1 MSIYSELSYGE
12 RVVSG
17 IRGIQFC
24 VLSEQELRRRSVC
37 EVVEGKTFEGNEPVA
52 GGLFDTRM
60 GVVDGS
66 RVCATCQ
73 QRNTFCPG
81 HFGHVVLARPVFY
94 VQFFEVVRKVLK
106 CVCFRCSRLLV
117 DVESPEVRALLARKI
132 SRQKRWEAMS
142 KLCQKVKRCGQ
153 ETLDGCGA
161 RVPDKVTKTEDMRL
175 TLSWRDASSASA
187 AAAAAAAA
195 SASAAAAAGETV
207 AGPTSAAR
215 DVVFNAEDVLRVL
228 RGVTDASCEALGF
241 SSEHAKPEWMICTV
255 LPVPPPAVRPSVRH
269 ESGQRQED
277 DLTHKL
283 CDIIKWNNTLRDKIA
298 RGHSFDTIE
307 SSYVPML
314 QYHVA
319 TLIDNSVPSMYPSKD
334 RAGRTFRSLT
344 ERLRHKEG
352 RIRGNLMGKRVD
364 FSARTVITPDP
375 NLSIDELG
383 VPLKIAMNLT
393 FPEIVGPLT
402 RDELQRLVIAGPD
415 KYPGA
420 KQVRKVAA
428 GNRTIRLKG
437 HPDPASIVLEDG
449 DVVERHLRNGDYVL
463 FNRQPSLHKMSM
475 MAHRVRVMPYHT
487 FRLNVCVCA
496 SYNADFDGDEM
507 NMHVPQSL
515 QTLYEIKELA
525 AVPMHILSPRYSKPI
540 ITIVQDVALGVF
552 RITQPHVRISQR
564 QLFNLACGN
573 QLLGGYASGAAGA
586 EGAGGALMR
595 VAPGV
600 TSSADMWSAGG
611 AAGEWTGRQVLST
624 VLPPTASVY
633 MRNDIANPKDFD
645 ADVDEIIVEGG
656 VIRSGV
662 LSEKVF
668 SRASRGLVHSTYNT
682 LGAAAV
688 TAMLNSTQKLVCDW
702 LVLSGFSVG
711 VSDLIVSPITTEK
724 KHSAIGLAKAKVH
737 ESMRSVHAGT
747 FENNSTKSN
756 ADFLEEQIMDILS
769 KATDAAGK
777 LCREG
782 FGIGNNRMLN
792 MIISGSKGKPMNFT
806 QMTACL
812 GGQAIEQKRVPD
824 GFDGRTLPHF
834 TKYDDGPEARGFVEH
849 SFIEGLS
856 PHEFFFHAMAGRI
869 GLIDTA
875 VRSVT
880 WETPIV
886 VVEAGAPRRVRIGEW
901 IDALLAEDAAK
912 KVKRYPE
919 DRDMELLELDREVYI
934 PTADNAGNASWGLL
948 TAVTRHDPGERLY
961 RVKTAGGR
969 EATVAESNSLL
980 VWKPDTGTFEP
991 THSAEVKVGDF
1002 LPVIARAPEPPAHLV
1017 KTFVDV
1023 AEYLPRTE
1031 YIHGTDFNV
1040 ACRCVDALDALD
1052 ALDADDA
1059 DTACPCRMSDEAQ
1072 GGNFFIPEKEFTLP
1086 YTKKALL
1093 TQVRGRSKTDNIKDG
1108 CIYPWAMPERCERG
1122 DACAL
1127 EEDLSDCLLDRFEL
1141 DEYNGQFLGLYIADG
1156 HTCHSAGA
1164 VGVSNNDKGVQDFA
1178 ETWFKKHGFTT
1189 RLQANTNDRGTS
1201 YTMFANSLL
1210 LVRFL
1215 DAFVGHGAENKRVP
1229 EVAYVAPL
1237 VFVRGLLAGYFSGDG
1252 SVVHGSISSCT
1263 VSQQLNEGIAAM
1275 CARLGAFAQ
1284 VSKRD
1289 GGTAMFPDA
1298 LPLHS
1303 INVRAQWGTI
1313 LSDQLSLIHEE
1324 KAAKLQNVQCTEF
1337 HRNYSEKNDVV
1348 LDAIKCI
1355 EVIGV
1360 EGHPKLYDVTVP
1372 STLNFALANGM
1383 IGRDTSET
1391 GYLQRRLVKAMED
1404 CKVHHDLTVRN
1415 ANNFIVQFLYGED
1428 GMDAIKLEFQELPTL
1443 DKEPAEM
1450 RDEFLLVDGEI
1461 ELRGHVSDSVL
1472 ETIAAMEKAEPG
1484 AWAARMEA
1492 HFKAL
1497 VDDRRGVIVG
1507 LHGGLKVHDKPVI
1520 YPVNIRRIVETAA
1533 GLQQQHAKRAAGG
1546 APLVSDLEP
1555 TWILDRIDELCSE
1568 LRVGAEL
1575 RSGKPVEGIR
1585 WMPVLLRCFLSPKTL
1600 VRKHR
1605 LSRASFDRVVAEV
1618 RRDFYAAIASP
1629 GEMTGIVAAQS
1640 IGEISTQLS
1649 SISSTRVQLMRGS
1662 TGTPYDG
1669 PIGSF
1674 VDALMVPGR
1683 VVDLGGGSSVLDPDE
1698 DIYVVGVGNDE
1709 KTSWRRIS
1717 QVSRHPANGGIVRIK
1732 TRSGKE
1738 TSATLSHSFL
1748 KRTERGIVPVLGSD
1762 LVLGDR
1768 VPVARHIPAVPIPTA
1783 KTVRIGDIDVPLS
1796 RNFGWLCGAYVADGC
1811 ISSNQVRISK
1821 VIPEFQDQLR
1831 KIYAGVFGLEM
1842 KQRHGWDMR
1851 KYHGTENYVSSRP
1864 LASFLLDAFGTG
1876 SHDKRV
1882 PAWAYAADLPFVT
1895 GLLCGYFDGDGNV
1908 ADGHGKGM
1916 IRSASVSEKLTEDVV
1931 LLLARVGIFAS
1942 KCVETHLQ
1950 EPGRND
1956 LHTVQISRK
1965 HAKRFRDEVGPMVV
1979 KSKADALENV
1989 IAYVERDKGD
1999 VHKDKEYIDMI
2010 PELGGVIA
2018 SVAKTLKMSGQSRNF
2033 GHLERGGKDLGR
2045 EALRSY
2051 VPKFEETLA
2060 LRLEESETG
2069 HGRRVAALAAMRAE
2083 LAAAKSQVIPKGVDG
2098 RGVMSI
2104 APGSADA
2111 LISLRSETM
2120 GCTALGGANL
2130 FMCRRS
2136 GKITASI
2143 YERHLDSLEAAAAAV
2158 RAAELAELADVRD
2171 DKMPVLRSALDAD
2184 VVWDEI
2190 VEIERL
2196 PDPGEMVYDFTV
2208 PGNDSFMVDCG
2219 VLVHNT
2225 LNTFHGAGVSSFT
2238 KVTSGVPRMKEL
2250 MSMSKNIKTPGM
2262 TIRLRREW
2270 ATSREKAQAVLSSI
2284 ETTHFRDLVRRS
2296 SVHFDPSDGADT
2308 SIEDDA
2314 GMMAFYREFASG
2326 GTGESANASACDV
2339 HASPWLLRFEFDRMK
2354 MLDLQVTML
2363 DLESTLVDHYDTSVS
2378 CVLSD
2383 DNAARLVCRMRLSS
2397 SALPADSA
2405 DLLTEVKALEQ
2416 AIMDQLVVKGVPK
2429 IDKAVLSK
2437 PMVALSRYDPATD
2450 AFIASDEWG
2459 IETAGSN
2466 LVDVMCHPC
2475 VDYTRTVTNDVY
2487 EVYTV
2492 LGIEAA
2498 CRMLIDEMRAV
2509 LGSETPLDHRH
2520 LALLVDTMSNRG
2532 FFMSIDRHGINNRGE
2547 LGPLAKCSFEQTT
2560 DMLIKAGMFAE
2571 RDRINGVSANIML
2584 GQVAPCGTGDCM
2596 VLIDGERMAAMGKPV
2611 PLPLPKGQQQQRQL
2625 GPPQQQGQ
2633 SDAPAN
2639 ALEVNNMPA
2648 LEVAPARAS
2657 KEEDPAVPAAA
2668 APRRK
2673 KNVAKLDIV

>member
-195 SASAAAAAGETV
+195 TAAAAAGETV
-207 AGPTSAAR
+207 AGPAAR

-228 RGVTDASCEALGF
+228 RGITDASCEALGF

-600 TSSADMWSAGG
+600 TSSADMWSTGG

-633 MRNDIANPKDFD
+633 MKNDIANPKDFN
-645 ADVDEIIVEGG
+645 ADIDEIIVEGG

-724 KHSAIGLAKAKVH
+724 KHTALSLAKAKVH

-875 VRSVT
+875 VR
-880 WETPIV
+880 
-886 VVEAGAPRRVRIGEW
+886 
-901 IDALLAEDAAK
+901 
-912 KVKRYPE
+912 
-919 DRDMELLELDREVYI
+919 
-934 PTADNAGNASWGLL
+934 
-948 TAVTRHDPGERLY
+948 
-961 RVKTAGGR
+961 
-969 EATVAESNSLL
+969 
-980 VWKPDTGTFEP
+980 
-991 THSAEVKVGDF
+991 
-1002 LPVIARAPEPPAHLV
+1002 
-1017 KTFVDV
+1017 
-1023 AEYLPRTE
+1023 
-1031 YIHGTDFNV
+1031 
-1040 ACRCVDALDALD
+1040 
-1052 ALDADDA
+1052 
-1059 DTACPCRMSDEAQ
+1059 
-1072 GGNFFIPEKEFTLP
+1072 
-1086 YTKKALL
+1086 
-1093 TQVRGRSKTDNIKDG
+1093 
-1108 CIYPWAMPERCERG
+1108 
-1122 DACAL
+1122 
-1127 EEDLSDCLLDRFEL
+1127 
-1141 DEYNGQFLGLYIADG
+1141 
-1156 HTCHSAGA
+1156 
-1164 VGVSNNDKGVQDFA
+1164 
-1178 ETWFKKHGFTT
+1178 
-1189 RLQANTNDRGTS
+1189 
-1201 YTMFANSLL
+1201 
-1210 LVRFL
+1210 
-1215 DAFVGHGAENKRVP
+1215 
-1229 EVAYVAPL
+1229 
-1237 VFVRGLLAGYFSGDG
+1237 
-1252 SVVHGSISSCT
+1252 
-1263 VSQQLNEGIAAM
+1263 
-1275 CARLGAFAQ
+1275 
-1284 VSKRD
+1284 
-1289 GGTAMFPDA
+1289 
-1298 LPLHS
+1298 
-1303 INVRAQWGTI
+1303 
-1313 LSDQLSLIHEE
+1313 
-1324 KAAKLQNVQCTEF
+1324 
-1337 HRNYSEKNDVV
+1337 
-1348 LDAIKCI
+1348 
-1355 EVIGV
+1355 
-1360 EGHPKLYDVTVP
+1360 
-1372 STLNFALANGM
+1372 
-1383 IGRDTSET
+1383 TSET

-1450 RDEFLLVDGEI
+1450 RDEFLLVDGDI

-1472 ETIAAMEKAEPG
+1472 ETIATMEKAEPG

-1533 GLQQQHAKRAAGG
+1533 GLQEQHAKRAAGG

-1649 SISSTRVQLMRGS
+1649 QMSTSRVLAVLRGAGPGGGDKVHNGSIGELI
-1662 TGTPYDG
+1662 DG
-1669 PIGSF
+1669 IM
-1674 VDALMVPGR
+1674 DVPGAP
-1683 VVDLGGGSSVLDPDE
+1683 VIDLGGGSSVLDMGHIDMQ
-1698 DIYVVGVGNDE
+1698 IVGVSNNE

-1717 QVSRHPANGGIVRIK
+1717 QISRHPAKGGMIRIH
-1732 TRSGKE
+1732 TRSGK
-1738 TSATLSHSFL
+1738 TTCATLSHSFL
-1748 KRTERGIVPVLGSD
+1748 KRTERGIAPVLGSD
-1762 LVLGDR
+1762 LKLGDR
-1768 VPVARHIPAVPIPTA
+1768 VPIARLMPDVPDPV
-1783 KTVRIGDIDVPLS
+1783 KSVKIGVVDVPLS
-1796 RNFGWLCGAYVADGC
+1796 RDLGWLCGAYTADGC
-1811 ISSNQVRISK
+1811 VDKRTHDCVSISK
-1821 VIPEFQDQLR
+1821 VIPEYQDKLR
-1831 KIYAGVFGLEM
+1831 QIWQDIFGLTM
-1842 KQRHGWDMR
+1842 SQTFRKAGDQGNLLHGWDMS
-1851 KYHGTENYVSSRP
+1851 KYPGTENRIV
-1864 LASFLLDAFGTG
+1864 ASFLLEAFGTG
-1876 SHDKRV
+1876 SYDKRV
-1882 PAWAYAADLPFVT
+1882 PGWAYAADLPFVK
-1895 GLLCGYFDGDGNV
+1895 GFLCGYFDGDGNV
-1908 ADGHGKGM
+1908 ADGFGKGM

-1931 LLLARVGIFAS
+1931 MLLMRVGIFAS
-1942 KCVETHLQ
+1942 KCVEKH
-1950 EPGRND
+1950 EKEAGRND

-1965 HAKRFRDEVGPMVV
+1965 YARRFRDEVGPMVV

-1999 VHKDKEYIDMI
+1999 VHRDKEYIDMI
-2010 PELGGVIA
+2010 PELGGIIA
-2018 SVAKTLKMSGQSRNF
+2018 GVAKTLAMDGQSRNF
-2033 GHLERGGKDLGR
+2033 GHLERGGKDIGR
-2045 EALRSY
+2045 ETLCAY
-2051 VPKFEETLA
+2051 VPKFEA
-2060 LRLEESETG
+2060 LLEQRLTESSDG
-2069 HGRRVAALAAMRAE
+2069 HRKRVASFAAMRAE
-2083 LAAAKSQVIPKGVDG
+2083 IAAARSTPKAVNGAG
-2098 RGVMSI
+2098 IMSI
-2104 APGSADA
+2104 ATESADA

-2120 GCTALGGANL
+2120 GCAALGAANL
-2130 FMCRRS
+2130 FSCRRTGRIS
-2136 GKITASI
+2136 ASI
-2143 YERHLDSLEAAAAAV
+2143 YERHLDALEAATAAV
-2158 RAAELAELADVRD
+2158 REAELADLADVRD

-2308 SIEDDA
+2308 SVEDDA

-2326 GTGESANASACDV
+2326 GTGESANASATASACDA

-2611 PLPLPKGQQQQRQL
+2611 PLPLPKGQQQQRHL
-2625 GPPQQQGQ
+2625 GAPQQQGQ

-2639 ALEVNNMPA
+2639 ALEVNNIPA

-2657 KEEDPAVPAAA
+2657 KEEDPTESAAA